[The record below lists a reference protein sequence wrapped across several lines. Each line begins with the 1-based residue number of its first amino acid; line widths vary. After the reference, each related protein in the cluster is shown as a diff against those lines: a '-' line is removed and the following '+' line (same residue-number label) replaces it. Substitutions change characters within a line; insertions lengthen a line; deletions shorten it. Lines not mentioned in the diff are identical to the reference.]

1 MTRGE
6 AFYKKVDKALDLAEA
21 DEVWLA
27 LLQEVVRSMDL
38 IERLEANV
46 ADRELTTSGSRGQV
60 TASPLLAE
68 LRHQKAALARLLS
81 QLGTDDGETQSQRQ
95 RRIAQK
101 RWK

>member
-6 AFYKKVDKALDLAEA
+6 AFYEKVDKSLDLAEA

-38 IERLEANV
+38 IERLEVNV
-46 ADRELTTSGSRGQV
+46 QDQELTVPGSRGQL

-68 LRHQKAALARLLS
+68 LRHQRAALARLLS
-81 QLGTDDGETQSQRQ
+81 QLGTDEAETQSQRQ
-95 RRIAQK
+95 RRVARK